1 MRMHNMLGMGLSAQ
15 LIWYH
20 SHKPVPTPAWLM
32 YKELVWQTITT
43 SLQLAQ
49 ADLSAFKFYAL
60 HKCERV
66 WCHAYA
72 SYVHPAMT

>member
-1 MRMHNMLGMGLSAQ
+1 MLGMGLSAQ
-15 LIWYH
+15 DTVPQ
-20 SHKPVPTPAWLM
+20 SHKPAPAPAWLT
-32 YKELVWQTITT
+32 YKELVWRTITT

-49 ADLSAFKFYAL
+49 ADPSAFKFYAL

-72 SYVHPAMT
+72 SYVHPAMS